1 MTRSTR
7 AVSTFLLC
15 SVALLTLAADKP
27 KSLLKKDPAKPAS
40 WQFEQHEGG
49 KGAMKAD
56 DDAILFDV
64 TAVDGEAWHVQTF
77 MHDTEFTEGK
87 EYTLTYKAKADPARS
102 ITATATID
110 EDDWH
115 AIGLQEDAELTKD
128 WKEQTHTFKAEN
140 VTKPA
145 KNRLG
150 FFLGNEKGKVW
161 IKDLTLTEK

>member
-1 MTRSTR
+1 
-7 AVSTFLLC
+7 
-15 SVALLTLAADKP
+15 
-27 KSLLKKDPAKPAS
+27 
-40 WQFEQHEGG
+40 
-49 KGAMKAD
+49 MKAD

-64 TAVDGEAWHVQTF
+64 TAVDGELWHVQTF
-77 MHDTEFTEGK
+77 MHDTEFKEGK

-115 AIGLQEDAELTKD
+115 SIGLQEDAELTKD

-140 VTKPA
+140 VVKPD

>member
-1 MTRSTR
+1 MPRLIRTLST
-7 AVSTFLLC
+7 VILL
-15 SVALLTLAADKP
+15 SVALLTGAADKP
-27 KSLLKKDPAKPAS
+27 KTLLKKDSAKPAS

-49 KGAMKAD
+49 KGSMKAD

-87 EYTLTYKAKADPARS
+87 EYTLTYKAKAEPARS

-115 AIGLQEDAELTKD
+115 AIGLQEDVELAKD

-140 VTKPA
+140 VTKPS